1 MDSSAAAITIPGHP
15 GNGPGANLGVTLRLT
30 SGMQSETGLPLDLYE
45 VLLDLDESPDVRL
58 RMNRLADSMLLSA
71 GAS

>member
-1 MDSSAAAITIPGHP
+1 
-15 GNGPGANLGVTLRLT
+15 
-30 SGMQSETGLPLDLYE
+30 MQSETGLPLDLYE

-71 GAS
+71 GTS

>member
-1 MDSSAAAITIPGHP
+1 M
-15 GNGPGANLGVTLRLT
+15 RLT

-71 GAS
+71 GTS